1 MERMVDL
8 LERMADQSEHTVDSL
23 VRMVGLMAHMEDQ
36 SEHMNPEDNPDHMV
50 RVHALDLPS

>member
-1 MERMVDL
+1 
-8 LERMADQSEHTVDSL
+8 MADQSEHTVDSL